1 MERKTEHKDERAED
15 RRALGR
21 ALRELR
27 KKAGLTQE
35 ELAARAGTDNTYISH
50 AEAGRFGVGWDTVM
64 RLMRAM
70 DSTISQLASEVERQL
85 GAEQ

>member
-1 MERKTEHKDERAED
+1 MEHKTEHDDGRAED

-27 KKAGLTQE
+27 KRAELTQE

-64 RLMRAM
+64 RLVRAM
-70 DSTISQLASEVERQL
+70 DSTISELASEVERQPD
-85 GAEQ
+85 GEH

>member
-1 MERKTEHKDERAED
+1 MERDTEHTDERAED
-15 RRALGR
+15 RRVLGR

-27 KKAGLTQE
+27 RRAGLTQE

-64 RLMRAM
+64 RLVRGMN
-70 DSTISQLASEVERQL
+70 STISELASEVERQL
-85 GAEQ
+85 RAEP

>member
-1 MERKTEHKDERAED
+1 MERKTDQDNGRAHD

-64 RLMRAM
+64 RLVRAT
-70 DSTISQLASEVERQL
+70 DSTISELAREVERQL
-85 GAEQ
+85 DGER

>member
-1 MERKTEHKDERAED
+1 MERETEDRDERAED

-27 KKAGLTQE
+27 QKAGLTQE
-35 ELAARAGTDNTYISH
+35 ALAARAGTDNTYISH

-64 RLMRAM
+64 RLVRAS
-70 DSTISQLASEVERQL
+70 DSTISELAREVEKQL
-85 GAEQ
+85 R